1 LEPTEQSVGPL
12 DQRSKEYL
20 VSRTSKFIRLGAIAA
35 AAVVTLGACGSSSS
49 GGSDGEIA
57 VKIGRL
63 TPLTGDFVSAGK
75 KPNEAFDMALEAG
88 REKYKGRLKI
98 ELKDFDQGATPQTAI
113 AAYQKAKAWGAD
125 VTISIGGATPQ
136 GLAIAE
142 AAKGTL
148 QLGNFGT
155 SLKEVNPTGFN
166 QFALMA
172 DYQYP
177 IGIELFYD
185 QVGKD
190 LKSAAYVSA
199 DTYQVGEEAV
209 KSWRDYLEGKG
220 VKTTLTDQVSGTETN
235 LTALARKIVDS
246 DASVVVA
253 DMPVP
258 NTIALTTALKRAGF
272 KGIGFGGATQS
283 SGTLLENAPHL
294 FDGYYA
300 MTAWSPLQKNLTPVA
315 QKFVKDYT
323 ARYPKSGA
331 PDQYEAYSYDGLT
344 QYLYAVDAA
353 GTTDTDKVA
362 EKLRGE
368 GPEGVGLEKITFGK
382 DQFFKMP
389 VKLLRIE
396 DNVAQVV
403 ASADDQS

>member
-1 LEPTEQSVGPL
+1 MTKFLKVGAVASAVAL
-12 DQRSKEYL
+12 TL
-20 VSRTSKFIRLGAIAA
+20 AA
-35 AAVVTLGACGSSSS
+35 CGGSSSS
-49 GGSDGEIA
+49 SSKGEIS
-57 VKIGRL
+57 VKIGEL

-75 KPNEAFDMALEAG
+75 KPNEAFTMALKDGKA
-88 REKYKGRLKI
+88 KYKGRLKI
-98 ELKDFDQGATPQTAI
+98 EVKQFDQGATPQTAI

-136 GLAIAE
+136 GLAVAE

-155 SLKEVNPTGFN
+155 SLKTVNPTGFN

-177 IGIELFYD
+177 VGIELFYET
-185 QVGKD
+185 VGKD

-199 DTYQVGEEAV
+199 DTYQVGTEAV
-209 KSWRDYLEGKG
+209 AKWRTYLEGKG
-220 VKTTLTDQVSGTETN
+220 VKTTVTDQVAGTETN
-235 LTALARKIVDS
+235 LTALAQKIVS
-246 DASVVVA
+246 SGASAVVA

-258 NTIALTTALKRAGF
+258 NTIALATALKRAGF
-272 KGIGFGGATQS
+272 KGIGFGGATQA
-283 SGTLLENAPHL
+283 SGTLLENSPNL

-300 MTAWSPLQKNLTPVA
+300 MTAWSPLQQDLTSVA

-323 ARYPKSGA
+323 AQYPDSGA
-331 PDQYEAYSYDGLT
+331 ADQYEAYAYDGLT
-344 QYLYAVDAA
+344 QLLWAVDQA
-353 GTTDTDKVA
+353 GSTDTDKVA
-362 EKLRGE
+362 ENLRAE
-368 GPEGVGLEKITFGK
+368 GPEGVGMEKITFGK

-389 VKLLRIE
+389 IKLIRIE

-403 ASADDQS
+403 ATDDQS